1 MVIAKKILKDGEY
14 MNNLARILKKP
25 LKELK
30 PLYIIAS
37 EDRYL
42 LNDFKDKFI
51 ESFVDEGSRDF
62 NLTFLEEDETEDF
75 PARLKNQINTPPI
88 FAEKR
93 FIIARTANYF
103 TDTQKKEDLLISLFR
118 NYPETT
124 ITLILVDGKI
134 KQGLELVKAAK
145 EIGEVLTVTAP
156 RFAELDKW
164 IVNEFKKRGKDID
177 FEGVKL
183 LEQIYSNNLQR
194 LETEIEKIV
203 LYRMDK
209 EKISLTDLLEIISR
223 DKLLED
229 NLIFN
234 LTDAVMQGKKAVA
247 IRELKQM
254 LAGGAIPLAIL
265 STLNWQLRLLLS
277 VKVLKKEGKTVEE
290 IAKILKSHQYPVK
303 KCYQYS
309 DKFTEDKLLELLAGL
324 LEANY
329 NIVTG
334 RYEPELALEMAII
347 G

>member
-1 MVIAKKILKDGEY
+1 

-75 PARLKNQINTPPI
+75 PARLKIRSIPHRFLRKRDLLLPEQLTISQIH
-88 FAEKR
+88 K
-93 FIIARTANYF
+93 
-103 TDTQKKEDLLISLFR
+103 KKEDLLISLFR

-277 VKVLKKEGKTVEE
+277 VKVLKKKGK
-290 IAKILKSHQYPVK
+290 Q
-303 KCYQYS
+303 
-309 DKFTEDKLLELLAGL
+309 
-324 LEANY
+324 
-329 NIVTG
+329 
-334 RYEPELALEMAII
+334 
-347 G
+347 